1 MRKIVIS
8 QGKGGTAKTTT
19 SVNLS
24 ACLSNRDYRVL
35 LIDTDTSN
43 QASYCLGIKPDRGL
57 AELIENKIDHSQ
69 ALIEARRGLFI
80 LPGGRKL
87 GEIKNFIAKKEFRPE
102 LTLSEALEPYEGQF
116 DFIVL
121 DTSPGWDVLTVN
133 TLFYATEILCP
144 ISLEVL
150 TIMGFAEFIKSIEPI
165 KKYADID
172 IKYLLPTF
180 LDKRTKRSGEILQQL
195 QDLYRDRLCDPIRIS
210 VRLSECPGHGMTIFE
225 YSPRSTGAIDYNALT
240 ERVLNGS

>member
-35 LIDTDTSN
+35 
-43 QASYCLGIKPDRGL
+43 L

-87 GEIKNFIAKKEFRPE
+87 GEIKNFIAKKDFRPE
-102 LTLSEALEPYEGQF
+102 LTLSQAQEPYEGN
-116 DFIVL
+116 L
-121 DTSPGWDVLTVN
+121 
-133 TLFYATEILCP
+133 IL
-144 ISLEVL
+144 
-150 TIMGFAEFIKSIEPI
+150 
-165 KKYADID
+165 
-172 IKYLLPTF
+172 
-180 LDKRTKRSGEILQQL
+180 
-195 QDLYRDRLCDPIRIS
+195 
-210 VRLSECPGHGMTIFE
+210 
-225 YSPRSTGAIDYNALT
+225 
-240 ERVLNGS
+240 